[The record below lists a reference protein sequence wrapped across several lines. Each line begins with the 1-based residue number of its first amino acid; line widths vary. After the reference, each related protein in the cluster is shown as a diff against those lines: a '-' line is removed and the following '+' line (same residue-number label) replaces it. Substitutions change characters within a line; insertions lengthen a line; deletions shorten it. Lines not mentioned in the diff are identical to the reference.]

1 MIEIINKKK
10 TLAICVGMQILFNK
24 SEESNIS
31 GLNYFTGEVKSL
43 KNLKCKD
50 TIPHIGFNSIKISKK
65 N

>member
-1 MIEIINKKK
+1 
-10 TLAICVGMQILFNK
+10 MQILFNK

-50 TIPHIGFNSIKISKK
+50 TIPHIGFNSIKISK